1 MRFLRTNRAA
11 AMVTLLGALATAVGC
26 TDEIVLGGGPGVPV
40 NPLVAS
46 WDATGYTTGGTDLV
60 STGLSFRLILAA
72 DNSYSFIVKSDLDGI
87 ICNQGQTACT
97 VTGPFTSTA
106 TTITIDAGRIDAFT
120 LNYTIVDATMTW
132 TGTINGAATTV
143 VYTRVP

>member
-1 MRFLRTNRAA
+1 MRFLGTKRAA
-11 AMVTLLGALATAVGC
+11 VTVTLLGALATTVAC
-26 TDEIVLGGGPGVPV
+26 SDEIVLEGGPVVPV
-40 NPLVAS
+40 NPLVAE
-46 WDATGYTTGGTDLV
+46 WDATGYTTGGTDQV
-60 STGLSFRLILAA
+60 AAGLSFRLILASN
-72 DNSYSFIVKSDLDGI
+72 NSYSFVVKSDLDGI

-132 TGTINGAATTV
+132 TGTINGATTTV

>member
-1 MRFLRTNRAA
+1 MRFPGTKRVAVT
-11 AMVTLLGALATAVGC
+11 VTLLGALATASAC
-26 TDEIVLGGGPGVPV
+26 TDEIIIGDGEPV
-40 NPLVAS
+40 NPLVAT
-46 WDATGYTTGGTDLV
+46 WDATGYTTGGTDQV
-60 STGLSFRLILAA
+60 AAGLSFRLILAA
-72 DNSYSFIVKSDLDGI
+72 NNSYSFVVKSDLDGI

-132 TGTINGAATTV
+132 TGTINGATTTV